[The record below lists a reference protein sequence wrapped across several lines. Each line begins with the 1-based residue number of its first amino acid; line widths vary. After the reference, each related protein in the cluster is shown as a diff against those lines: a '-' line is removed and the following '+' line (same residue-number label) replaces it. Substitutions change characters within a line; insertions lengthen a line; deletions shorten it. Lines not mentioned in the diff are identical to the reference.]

1 MRRYI
6 ARRLLL
12 LIPTALLATLIMFLL
27 MKLVPGD
34 VAMAILLELEESSG
48 GAATREE
55 SEAQLATIRKAYGL
69 DKPLPI
75 QYLLWLKSVGKGELG
90 MSVWQFR
97 PVRDVIA
104 ERAPRTI
111 ELGLVIIFLVY
122 VQSIPLG
129 IVAAL
134 RQDRLIDHLIRL
146 YSIMGLSVPTIWVGT
161 LFLFI
166 FSRYVGWI
174 PPVEWKGIT
183 EDPLHNL
190 TVVMVPA
197 ALVAFGGGAS
207 VIRLTRNQML
217 EVIREDYVR
226 TAHAKG
232 LAAQVIIVRHALR
245 NALLPV
251 VTHFGSL
258 LGILLLG
265 TVIVETV
272 FHIPGMG
279 KSMVDAIAVR
289 DYPVLQGLVLFNV
302 MLVLVINLLV
312 DISYA
317 FIDPRIRYS

>member
-12 LIPTALLATLIMFLL
+12 LVPTALLATIIMFLL

-34 VAMAILLELEESSG
+34 VATAIVLELEESSG
-48 GAATREE
+48 GAATRAE
-55 SEAQLATIRKAYGL
+55 SEEQIAKLRLQYGL
-69 DKPLPI
+69 DRPLPL
-75 QYLLWLKSVGKGELG
+75 QYLAWLKSVGTGELG

-97 PVRDVIA
+97 PVREVIA

-111 ELGLVIIFLVY
+111 ELAIAIIVLVY
-122 VQSIPLG
+122 IQSIPMG

-134 RQDRLIDHLIRL
+134 RQDKLADHVIRL
-146 YSIMGLSVPTIWVGT
+146 YSIIGLSVPTIWVGT

-217 EVIREDYVR
+217 EVVREDYIR

-232 LAAQVIIVRHALR
+232 LESQVVIIRHALR

-265 TVIVETV
+265 TVVVETV

-317 FIDPRIRYS
+317 FIDPRIRFS